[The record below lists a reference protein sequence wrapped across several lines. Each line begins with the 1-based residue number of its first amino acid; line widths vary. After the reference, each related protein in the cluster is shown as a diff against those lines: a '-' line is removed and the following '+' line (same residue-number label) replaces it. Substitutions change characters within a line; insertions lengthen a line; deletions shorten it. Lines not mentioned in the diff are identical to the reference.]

1 MRSRILSFGAFAI
14 GFLVLYCCSPVPQ
27 VRNMKV
33 YDGYAQG
40 TTFHIVYDSVAGN
53 LNEKIDSIFRVID
66 ASMSLYDSSSLI
78 CKFNKSES
86 GLMVDE
92 HFYQVFSLS
101 KNIHQITDGAFNPA
115 VYPLVKLWGFG
126 PNRFHE
132 DSVKNKDSKADS
144 LLQFTHFEDIEFD
157 SSKSN
162 PSQNQYFIAKKK
174 RKNMLDFN
182 GIAQG
187 YTVDVISELFENK
200 GIANYMIEVGGE
212 VKAKGIN
219 VQGKTWRIGIDKPVE
234 ETDKRVLQ
242 AIVNLENLA
251 LATSGSYRKFYIK
264 DGKRYSHTID
274 PFTGKPVKHNLL
286 SVSVFTSSCARADG
300 LATAFMAMGS
310 QKAVDFIRKNTDVQ
324 IYMISSGAAN
334 DYQIYM
340 SPGMDKFIESVQQ
353 Q

>member
-1 MRSRILSFGAFAI
+1 MKIRAIFFISSVIGLLAF
-14 GFLVLYCCSPVPQ
+14 YSCSSAPQ

-53 LNEKIDSIFRVID
+53 LNGKIDSVFRDID

-78 CKFNKSES
+78 CKFNNSEE
-86 GLMVDE
+86 GTMVDK
-92 HFYQVFSLS
+92 HFYEVFLLS
-101 KNIHQITDGAFNPA
+101 KNIHQITEGAFNPA

-144 LLQFTHFEDIEFD
+144 LLQFTHFEDLEFD

-187 YTVDVISELFENK
+187 YTVDVISELFEKN

-264 DGKRYSHTID
+264 DGKRYSHTIE

-286 SVSVFTSSCARADG
+286 SVSVFTPSCARADG
-300 LATAFMAMGS
+300 LATAFMVMGS

>member
-1 MRSRILSFGAFAI
+1 
-14 GFLVLYCCSPVPQ
+14 
-27 VRNMKV
+27 
-33 YDGYAQG
+33 
-40 TTFHIVYDSVAGN
+40 
-53 LNEKIDSIFRVID
+53 
-66 ASMSLYDSSSLI
+66 
-78 CKFNKSES
+78 
-86 GLMVDE
+86 
-92 HFYQVFSLS
+92 
-101 KNIHQITDGAFNPA
+101 
-115 VYPLVKLWGFG
+115 
-126 PNRFHE
+126 
-132 DSVKNKDSKADS
+132 
-144 LLQFTHFEDIEFD
+144 
-157 SSKSN
+157 
-162 PSQNQYFIAKKK
+162 
-174 RKNMLDFN
+174 
-182 GIAQG
+182 
-187 YTVDVISELFENK
+187 
-200 GIANYMIEVGGE
+200 MIEVGGE